1 LATASELKML
11 AIERLT
17 EAQLLC
23 DNRFYTGAYY
33 LSGYAIEFGLKA
45 VICKKLAIEI
55 FDKQVVS
62 GNILKAFQIHDL
74 TDLIILAGLNQQLET
89 LISEDIVFSKNWS
102 VVSAWNEQR
111 RYDFGCNS
119 QTAQRF
125 LVSVNKILIWIQQ
138 HW

>member
-1 LATASELKML
+1 LATALELKVL
-11 AIERLT
+11 ATERLR

-23 DNRFYTGAYY
+23 DSRFYTGAYY
-33 LSGYAIEFGLKA
+33 LSGYAVEFGLKA

-74 TDLIILAGLNQQLET
+74 TDLIILAGLNQELET
-89 LISEDIVFSKNWS
+89 RISEDVGFSKNWS
-102 VVSAWNEQR
+102 VVSAWSEQR
-111 RYDFGCNS
+111 RYDFGCNAM
-119 QTAQRF
+119 TAQRF
-125 LVSVNKILIWIQQ
+125 LSSVNKIMIWIQQ